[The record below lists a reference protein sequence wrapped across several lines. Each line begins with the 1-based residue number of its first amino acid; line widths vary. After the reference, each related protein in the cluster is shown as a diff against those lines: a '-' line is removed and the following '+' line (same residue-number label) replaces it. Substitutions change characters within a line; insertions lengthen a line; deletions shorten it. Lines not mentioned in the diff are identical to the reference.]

1 MNGEIKIN
9 CKNTGMMYLYWFFVV
24 SVLRLWSRLIF
35 GGVRS
40 QYIEVKLMFS
50 VDFHNGH
57 EDILYVVSANLEN

>member
-1 MNGEIKIN
+1 M
-9 CKNTGMMYLYWFFVV
+9 V